1 MGARFKPHAHPYLE
15 TYASAWQPK
24 NKFSEF
30 LKQERRLMQIELT
43 PTERSFAANFI
54 RDFSAPYQTQQPTGT
69 RTNWRTKHR
78 RLSDPP
84 IRAHLEQRYWL
95 GTKAAWYPVFYNLD
109 VDHPTSDTTRRIF
122 DRLDRHGI
130 GESQRA
136 LMTSPSYRQHGNF
149 RIYLRLEYH
158 EKTPTH
164 RLGYK
169 ALSRA
174 FGDLC
179 EIYPQKRRKDR
190 LPCGHKQDLI
200 NEETGQ
206 VLDRLTWEQEFHFLL
221 KLDPTAIENLPHQP
235 TLFEPPLEASDAAHT
250 WKPRGDAANL
260 IQHGL
265 QQHGTRSEAQ
275 YEILN
280 FIWRSNWQPDDAA
293 AFVKHWI
300 RTRHNGYSKTAAQG
314 NWREINAHIDRQ
326 VAWLWERPLL
336 PDTPHGLGAA
346 LTRDD
351 LVFAAKTF
359 YGDPVRQKQLA
370 ALCAYYRPRSRHDW
384 VFVPAHVWREQIAS
398 NRTYLN
404 FINEIEQKGLL
415 KANKQYRVGEHSRSY
430 QLALPATSEPPLQH
444 DDRHIDNFYEA
455 LDAACTSRRE
465 IAELTGIH
473 ERTMRRYFSDRTK
486 RTSYITV
493 I

>member
-1 MGARFKPHAHPYLE
+1 
-15 TYASAWQPK
+15 
-24 NKFSEF
+24 
-30 LKQERRLMQIELT
+30 
-43 PTERSFAANFI
+43 
-54 RDFSAPYQTQQPTGT
+54 
-69 RTNWRTKHR
+69 
-78 RLSDPP
+78 
-84 IRAHLEQRYWL
+84 
-95 GTKAAWYPVFYNLD
+95 
-109 VDHPTSDTTRRIF
+109 
-122 DRLDRHGI
+122 
-130 GESQRA
+130 
-136 LMTSPSYRQHGNF
+136 
-149 RIYLRLEYH
+149 
-158 EKTPTH
+158 
-164 RLGYK
+164 
-169 ALSRA
+169 
-174 FGDLC
+174 
-179 EIYPQKRRKDR
+179 
-190 LPCGHKQDLI
+190 
-200 NEETGQ
+200 
-206 VLDRLTWEQEFHFLL
+206 LL
-221 KLDPTAIENLPHQP
+221 KLDATAIENLPHQP
-235 TLFEPPLEASDAAHT
+235 TLFEPPVEASDAAHT
-250 WKPRGDAANL
+250 WKPRGDAADL
-260 IQHGL
+260 IREGL
-265 QQHGTRSEAQ
+265 QQDGTRAAAQ

-336 PDTPHGLGAA
+336 PDTPHGLSAA
-346 LTRDD
+346 ITRDD

-455 LDAACTSRRE
+455 LDAACSSRRE

-493 I
+493 T